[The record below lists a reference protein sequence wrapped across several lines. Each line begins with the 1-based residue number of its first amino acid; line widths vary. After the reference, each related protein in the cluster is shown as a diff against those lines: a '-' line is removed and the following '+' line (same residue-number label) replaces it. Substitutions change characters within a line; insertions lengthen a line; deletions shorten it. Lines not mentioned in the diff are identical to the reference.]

1 MSLDTQGILSAVVI
15 AIYVPVLFFA
25 FRISYKYGGLREM
38 GWLLLCLFILIRI
51 VGGALLVAAE
61 LIRPAV
67 TGLYIGGYALEASGL
82 SPLLLCT
89 LGLLE
94 MTTQGPDGEGKRGLA
109 FRMLHLLGTGALVL
123 TIIGISTTS
132 SSSQSTA
139 NTERRIG
146 VLLFAALYLAL
157 VAIVVVQWTRR
168 GQLMKYRKQLLLAIS
183 AALPFL
189 AVRALY
195 SVLSTFSSST
205 FITSS
210 TSSTSTSNSDNDLAK
225 FNMFTGEWQIYLV
238 MEILMEYAVVII
250 YTVAGTLLPLN
261 QDYKLQESDEYPLY
275 RPQY

>member
-15 AIYVPVLFFA
+15 AIYVPIFFFA
-25 FRISYKYGGLREM
+25 FRISYRYGGLREM
-38 GWLLLCLFILIRI
+38 GWLLLCMFTLIRI

-61 LIRPAV
+61 LIHPAV

-94 MTTQGPDGEGKRGLA
+94 MTTQGPDGEGKRGFA

-157 VAIVVVQWTRR
+157 VTITVVQWTRR
-168 GQLMKYRKQLLLAIS
+168 DRLMKYRKQLLLAIS
-183 AALPFL
+183 AAMPFL

-205 FITSS
+205 FITTGTTS
-210 TSSTSTSNSDNDLAK
+210 TTSTSTNDLAK

-261 QDYKLQESDEYPLY
+261 QDYKLQETDEYPLY

>member
-1 MSLDTQGILSAVVI
+1 
-15 AIYVPVLFFA
+15 
-25 FRISYKYGGLREM
+25 
-38 GWLLLCLFILIRI
+38 
-51 VGGALLVAAE
+51 
-61 LIRPAV
+61 
-67 TGLYIGGYALEASGL
+67 
-82 SPLLLCT
+82 
-89 LGLLE
+89 
-94 MTTQGPDGEGKRGLA
+94 MTTQGPDGEGKRGFA

-123 TIIGISTTS
+123 TIIGISSTS

-157 VAIVVVQWTRR
+157 VAIAVVQWTRR
-168 GQLMKYRKQLLLAIS
+168 DRLMKYRKQLLIAIS

-195 SVLSTFSSST
+195 SILSTFSSST
-205 FITSS
+205 FIT
-210 TSSTSTSNSDNDLAK
+210 TGTTSTSNSDNPLAK

-250 YTVAGTLLPLN
+250 YAVAGTLLPLD
-261 QDYKLQESDEYPLY
+261 QDYKLQETDEYPLY